1 MIENYKKKAFVKRV
15 SLFEPFVII
24 TFWVVLFASP
34 LLFGQFEEE
43 INWMHVFDIWKN
55 HLVLLALFLVHRFV
69 LMPLLFFKGK
79 KVMYFSIIF
88 FLILAGTTMMY
99 LISDRPSAMRLPP
112 PPDRIERRLE
122 NLPEPDFEGE
132 LPPPNRIGR
141 NNQGPI
147 PAYANFLML
156 SILLLGFDA
165 GLQISMRWANLE
177 QEKFKLQKENV
188 ENQLAFLRNQISPH
202 FFMNT
207 LNNIHALVDIDSE
220 EAKDSIIK
228 LSNLMRHLLYDSE
241 EKKTPIS
248 KEVGFIQSYI
258 ELMRLRFT
266 DKVVI
271 NVDIPTVIPDKSIP
285 PLLFTSL
292 LENAFKHGISYD
304 KESFIHIAMSFTD
317 SQLNFMIE
325 NSNHSRKVEEPSGI
339 GVDNIKKRL
348 NLLYDKAYDLDISDI
363 DGKYMVTL
371 NIPL

>member
-1 MIENYKKKAFVKRV
+1 MSDNYKNKAFVKRI
-15 SLFEPFVII
+15 SLFEPFVIL

-43 INWMHVFDIWKN
+43 IDWVHVFEIWKN
-55 HLVLLALFLVHRFV
+55 HLVLLALFLAHRFV

-79 KVMYFSIIF
+79 KVIYFSVVSVLILSGTAMMYFIN
-88 FLILAGTTMMY
+88 AAP
-99 LISDRPSAMRLPP
+99 DADRLPP
-112 PPDRIERRLE
+112 PPNRIERGVGK
-122 NLPEPDFEGE
+122 LPEPNFERE
-132 LPPPNRIGR
+132 MPPPNRLGR

-147 PAYANFLML
+147 PAYANFLVL

-177 QEKFKLQKENV
+177 QEKFRLQKENV

-220 EAKDSIIK
+220 EAKESIIK

-241 EKKTPIS
+241 EKKTPIR
-248 KEVGFIQSYI
+248 KEISFIRSYI

-271 NVDIPTVIPDKSIP
+271 DVDIPNVIPDKSIP

-304 KESFIHIAMSFTD
+304 KESFIHISMSFTD

-325 NSNHSRKVEEPSGI
+325 NSDHSKKVEEPSGI
-339 GVDNIKKRL
+339 GIENIKKRL
-348 NLLYDKAYDLDISDI
+348 ELLYDKAYSLDISDI